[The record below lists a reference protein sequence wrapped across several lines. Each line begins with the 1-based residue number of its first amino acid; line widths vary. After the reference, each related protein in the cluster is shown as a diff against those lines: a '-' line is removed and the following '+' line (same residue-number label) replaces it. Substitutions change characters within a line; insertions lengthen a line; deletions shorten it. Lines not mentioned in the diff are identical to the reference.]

1 MKNRRWYLDAAL
13 ILIVLIL
20 GALLVLKL
28 TNFAQPEAEA
38 LTSQETPAPEAVA
51 NVEVVVD
58 PTSTPVVLTADEEE
72 SEDAD
77 YAIDFT
83 LSDLEGNSVSLSDY
97 AGTPVLVNFWATWC
111 PPCRSELPL
120 IQDYQDKFTDNFVV
134 LALSGGEAAQDV
146 RAFINANG
154 YTFMVLLDSDFA
166 ISELYGVRGF
176 PTSIFIDADGV
187 IQKVHIGEL
196 TEPILVAYL
205 NQMGIS
211 E

>member
-1 MKNRRWYLDAAL
+1 M
-13 ILIVLIL
+13 
-20 GALLVLKL
+20 
-28 TNFAQPEAEA
+28 
-38 LTSQETPAPEAVA
+38 
-51 NVEVVVD
+51 VD

-146 RAFINANG
+146 QAFINANG

-166 ISELYGVRGF
+166 IQNLWVRGF